1 MVATRV
7 GIRMVRGIVVMA
19 IAACIGGGTAAAAVV
34 GSWDFSTGSLAAAGL
49 FAKVAAGDEH
59 GLLRGGTAG

>member
-19 IAACIGGGTAAAAVV
+19 IAACLGGGTAAAAVV
-34 GSWDFSTGSLAAAGL
+34 GSWDFSTGSLAA
-49 FAKVAAGDEH
+49 
-59 GLLRGGTAG
+59 GGWMASPGT